1 VRQLV
6 SSRGIVVL
14 GMHRSGTSALSGI
27 LQLLGFDLG
36 ADLIGPN
43 EFNPSGYWENQQVV
57 RLNERV
63 LSHLGTSWS
72 DVFMLPYRLDQANLR
87 EVFEE
92 EAKSIL
98 QDAFSGKRMWA
109 LKDPR
114 LSMLIDFWLPYLRE
128 RDVSFIHVVR
138 HPVEVANSLGR
149 RDGFPR
155 ERSLLLWLLQNLN
168 AEFFTRGMNRCFIN
182 YEDYLSDWKGSLE
195 SAFAQLGLKP
205 LRSFDQ
211 ARDDVE
217 KFITRGR
224 TREQGAVCRPS
235 PEIGCDLVK
244 EAFETLRDAGRSP
257 SRLVEDRCDGLMNR
271 FRDSAGLL
279 LRALSENDMRAELEA
294 ARKQISVLSAKE
306 LALKGKVAEL
316 QKRKMLLTERDSFR
330 VRDFLS
336 TGVWRFWWLWL
347 PISLIPIWIFD

>member
-1 VRQLV
+1 
-6 SSRGIVVL
+6 
-14 GMHRSGTSALSGI
+14 MHRSGTSALSGI

-72 DVFMLPYRLDQANLR
+72 DVFMLPYRLDQANL
-87 EVFEE
+87 
-92 EAKSIL
+92 
-98 QDAFSGKRMWA
+98 QNAFSGKRAWA

-138 HPVEVANSLGR
+138 HPVEVASSLAR

-182 YEDYLSDWKGSLE
+182 YEDYISDWRGSLGN
-195 SAFAQLGLKP
+195 AFNQLGLKP

-217 KFITRGR
+217 KFITKGR
-224 TREQGAVCRPS
+224 TREQGAVYRPS
-235 PEIGCDLVK
+235 PEIGCNLVK

-257 SRLVEDRCDGLMNR
+257 ARPLEDRCDGLMNR

-279 LRALSENDMRAELEA
+279 LRALAENDMRAELEA
-294 ARKQISVLSAKE
+294 ARKEISVLSAKE

-316 QKRKMLLTERDSFR
+316 QKRKMLLTERDPFR

-347 PISLIPIWIFD
+347 RVSLLPFWIFD

>member
-1 VRQLV
+1 
-6 SSRGIVVL
+6 
-14 GMHRSGTSALSGI
+14 MHRSGTSALSGI

-36 ADLIGPN
+36 ADLMGPN
-43 EFNPSGYWENQQVV
+43 EFNPGGYWENRQVV

-72 DVFMLPYRLDQANLR
+72 DVFMLPYRLDRTNLR
-87 EVFEE
+87 EVFEG
-92 EAKSIL
+92 EAKSLL
-98 QDAFSGKRMWA
+98 QKGFSGKRPWV

-114 LSMLIDFWLPYLRE
+114 FSMLIDFWLPYLRE

-138 HPVEVANSLGR
+138 HPAAVATSLAR

-155 ERSLLLWLLQNLN
+155 ERSLLLWFLQNLN
-168 AEFFTRGMNRCFIN
+168 AEFFTRGLNRCFIN
-182 YEDYLSDWKGSLE
+182 YEDYIGDWRGSLGN
-195 SAFAQLGLKP
+195 AFAQLGLKP

-211 ARDDVE
+211 ATDDIE
-217 KFITRGR
+217 KFITKGR
-224 TREQGAVCRPS
+224 PREHGAVCRPP
-235 PEIGCDLVK
+235 PEIGCNLVK
-244 EAFETLRDAGRSP
+244 EAFETLRDAGRFP
-257 SRLVEDRCDGLMNR
+257 ARPVEDRCDRLMSR

-279 LRALSENDMRAELEA
+279 LRALAENDMRAELET

-316 QKRKMLLTERDSFR
+316 QKRKMLLTERDSCR

>member
-1 VRQLV
+1 
-6 SSRGIVVL
+6 
-14 GMHRSGTSALSGI
+14 MHRSGTSALSGI

-72 DVFMLPYRLDQANLR
+72 DVFMLPYRLDKANLR
-87 EVFEE
+87 EVFEA

-98 QDAFSGKRMWA
+98 QNAFSGKRLWA

-138 HPVEVANSLGR
+138 HPVEVASSLAR

-182 YEDYLSDWKGSLE
+182 YEDYVSDWRGSLG

-217 KFITRGR
+217 KFITKGR
-224 TREQGAVCRPS
+224 PGEQGAVYRPS
-235 PEIGCDLVK
+235 PEIGCNLVK

-257 SRLVEDRCDGLMNR
+257 THRVEDRCDGLMNR

-279 LRALSENDMRAELEA
+279 LRALAENDMRAELEA

-316 QKRKMLLTERDSFR
+316 QKRKMLLTERDSCR

-347 PISLIPIWIFD
+347 PISLIPVWIFD